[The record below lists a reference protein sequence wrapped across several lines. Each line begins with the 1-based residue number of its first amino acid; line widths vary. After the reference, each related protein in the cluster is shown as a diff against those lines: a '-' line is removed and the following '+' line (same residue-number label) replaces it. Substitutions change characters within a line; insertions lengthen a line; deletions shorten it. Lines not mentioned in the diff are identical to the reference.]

1 MKIILSLETLE
12 ALEIVPYL
20 RDFIDGV
27 KINHIL
33 WNEIDL
39 VASEGKEI
47 FFDFKLWDTPNTI
60 KTVLEKI
67 IEKGGT
73 MTTISTYNSPEV
85 FDMLQEYHDKI
96 KLLGITYP
104 TSWTAQDQYE
114 ICREMPDKMW
124 ERAIRKIL
132 GFYGMICSPL
142 DIVDIKHNDI
152 DEDLKT
158 ICPGIGHNTGQSR
171 VVSAEEAST
180 LGADYIVVGRT
191 VTDADDP
198 VKVIKDIKEKL

>member
-60 KTVLEKI
+60 KTVVE
-67 IEKGGT
+67 
-73 MTTISTYNSPEV
+73 
-85 FDMLQEYHDKI
+85 
-96 KLLGITYP
+96 
-104 TSWTAQDQYE
+104 
-114 ICREMPDKMW
+114 
-124 ERAIRKIL
+124 
-132 GFYGMICSPL
+132 
-142 DIVDIKHNDI
+142 
-152 DEDLKT
+152 
-158 ICPGIGHNTGQSR
+158 
-171 VVSAEEAST
+171 
-180 LGADYIVVGRT
+180 
-191 VTDADDP
+191 
-198 VKVIKDIKEKL
+198 